1 MCDSAYLAVYTK
13 QIEQIRRNTYD
24 VTFLEFVKS
33 DIDYRWYVRW
43 KLRVNES
50 IHCGW

>member
-13 QIEQIRRNTYD
+13 QIEQIGRNTYD

-33 DIDYRWYVRW
+33 DIGGMYVGN
-43 KLRVNES
+43 LE
-50 IHCGW
+50 